1 MSTISWFSIFSGFS
15 AREIKSL
22 MFDRISVERRSKIP
36 MGTLEVLAG
45 RHCPA
50 LNLRS
55 CRSASMRSAKSN
67 RSASSETWPWSCAT
81 CSSSA
86 ATRCGCSP
94 ATPHRTPARIRI
106 RSAIASPTG
115 VRNTQRRQ
123 IAQPTITTRTPIT
136 GMISLNTKVGSNPGR
151 GGGVGIWIMSMPYAF
166 PPTDDSR
173 PGPAR
178 RREPATLVLL
188 REQPLRK
195 IYALRELR
203 HFASDHLEL
212 LLERLPVLDELAPQL
227 TAVDRH
233 PLAPDALG
241 EGLADGRDGQQ
252 EQRATPEDEH
262 DGENGFDIHGQR
274 GGARRS
280 ALRSC
285 FAACTAS
292 HCSSCCDQPR
302 IHSASAFPTG
312 PDKIT
317 VAPMT
322 SARPI
327 IPTAGTHSAMR
338 PYPPSSELIDLVARR
353 QHLAQELAGE
363 RALHARDVLRRA
375 CGHHRPARRAALGP
389 EVDHPIGG
397 LHHVEVV
404 LDHDHRVPLVHQP
417 VQHLEEQADVLEVE
431 ARRRLVQDVEGT
443 ARVALGQLGGELDPL
458 RLAAGQRRRRLAEVD
473 VAQSY
478 VVQELQFRADAR
490 LVLEEV
496 QRLGDRQRE
505 HVGDRLSFI
514 PDLER
519 LAVVAPPFAHLA
531 RDVDVRKEVHLHFH
545 QPVALAR
552 LAAPALHVEGKPPR
566 AVPPELR
573 FGEVREQLADRREQ
587 PRVGGGVGA
596 RRAPDGTLID
606 VDHLVDL

>member
-1 MSTISWFSIFSGFS
+1 
-15 AREIKSL
+15 

-55 CRSASMRSAKSN
+55 RRSASMRSAKSN

-292 HCSSCCDQPR
+292 HCPPCCDQPR
-302 IHSASAFPTG
+302 IHSASALRRNWPVNEPFTRATSSG
-312 PDKIT
+312 
-317 VAPMT
+317 APAAT
-322 SARPI
+322 
-327 IPTAGTHSAMR
+327 TAPPAA
-338 PYPPSSELIDLVARR
+338 PPSGPRSITQSAVFTTSRLCSITTTVFPLSTRR
-353 QHLAQELAGE
+353 CNTSSS
-363 RALHARDVLRRA
+363 RRTSSK
-375 CGHHRPARRAALGP
+375 CRP
-389 EVDHPIGG
+389 
-397 LHHVEVV
+397 VV
-404 LDHDHRVPLVHQP
+404 
-417 VQHLEEQADVLEVE
+417 
-431 ARRRLVQDVEGT
+431 G
-443 ARVALGQLGGELDPL
+443 
-458 RLAAGQRRRRLAEVD
+458 
-473 VAQSY
+473 S
-478 VVQELQFRADAR
+478 
-490 LVLEEV
+490 
-496 QRLGDRQRE
+496 
-505 HVGDRLSFI
+505 S
-514 PDLER
+514 
-519 LAVVAPPFAHLA
+519 
-531 RDVDVRKEVHLHFH
+531 KM
-545 QPVALAR
+545 
-552 LAAPALHVEGKPPR
+552 
-566 AVPPELR
+566 
-573 FGEVREQLADRREQ
+573 
-587 PRVGGGVGA
+587 
-596 RRAPDGTLID
+596 
-606 VDHLVDL
+606 